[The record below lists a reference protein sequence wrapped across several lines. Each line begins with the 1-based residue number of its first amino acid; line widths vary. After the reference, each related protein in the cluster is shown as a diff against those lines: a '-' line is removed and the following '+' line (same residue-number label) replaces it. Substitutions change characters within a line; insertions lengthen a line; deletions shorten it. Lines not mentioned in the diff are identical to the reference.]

1 VIFKGKKSTIF
12 AIILRPFEKWKNY
25 QDNTIEQPLLSGFQH
40 NRTTIAFWFSTL

>member
-25 QDNTIEQPLLSGFQH
+25 QDILPESNGCSIVLKARKQWLS
-40 NRTTIAFWFSTL
+40 